1 MTEEER
7 QAILTEAFPPSVQGY
22 TRGETVASDFPYAET
37 FPPFVAKDKVIYTL
51 TNLIIRQVLSN
62 DKQLK
67 AMIDALTGRL
77 DDNDLALV
85 NRTLKGLMS
94 AEDKIKL
101 DGIDVNANAYIHP
114 ESGVIAGTYN
124 QITVNEQGHITAGV
138 MAVNTPVGTVLP
150 FAAASPP
157 AGYLLCNGQSVS
169 RTTYSKLFSVIG
181 VTYGADNNST
191 FKVPDLRDR
200 FIVGAGN
207 SYSVGTK
214 GGAATVQLTINEL
227 PSHAHGRGTMEI
239 TGSFAADNTQ
249 IGTAQ
254 EGSSRAP
261 NGAFYGQRL
270 DGYDIDSSGS
280 GAGGRL
286 NFAASRSWTGET
298 SYTGNSRP
306 HENRPPYFG
315 LMYII
320 KY

>member
-67 AMIDALTGRL
+67 AMIDTLTGRL

-138 MAVNTPVGTVLP
+138 MAVNTPVGAVLP

-157 AGYLLCNGQSVS
+157 AGYLLCNGQSIS
-169 RTTYSKLFSVIG
+169 RSAYSKLFSVIG
-181 VTYGADNNST
+181 VTYGADNNSS

-214 GGAATVQLTINEL
+214 GGAATVQLTINEM
-227 PSHAHGRGTMEI
+227 PSHAHKLARFDEI
-239 TGSFAADNTQ
+239 GFDVTNGGGGDPTKQRAAFGDNRPYEDKYYPTD
-249 IGTAQ
+249 T
-254 EGSSRAP
+254 
-261 NGAFYGQRL
+261 
-270 DGYDIDSSGS
+270 
-280 GAGGRL
+280 
-286 NFAASRSWTGET
+286 T
-298 SYTGNSRP
+298 YTGNSRP